1 MKVPLE
7 WVKKHPKL
15 EPTTH
20 CQPHPYL
27 LSNSCHTLMWKPQVH
42 YFNQPQKNISRKL
55 IQMERLYLFYVGRY
69 GSAIKDIIEIQSL
82 RSRSHG
88 LNLHLHWHVCVFYQS
103 FAFQH
108 VLFSLCVCVEETQL
122 GFSGVISFLTP
133 RTKWRLI
140 LSFSIRNG
148 RDNGQR

>member
-1 MKVPLE
+1 MSE
-7 WVKKHPKL
+7 ETPKIGTYHTL
-15 EPTTH
+15 PTT
-20 CQPHPYL
+20 PISLIKL
-27 LSNSCHTLMWKPQVH
+27 LPCIDVKTTSSLLFQ

-55 IQMERLYLFYVGRY
+55 IQKERLYLFYVGRY